1 MHPVSRVLLNPDGSD
16 RGNMLATVL
25 LLPVDTYPEVG
36 KRRDRFLVQ
45 AAWVDDVA
53 TNVIDKV
60 MLR

>member
-1 MHPVSRVLLNPDGSD
+1 
-16 RGNMLATVL
+16 MLATVL